1 MPGHARPR
9 RARARAWRRYPLPS
23 LEVAYAIENALFQWE
38 EGEARIRDAS
48 GPEAREL
55 ERATRLVVEEL
66 RRRLGGPF
74 TLGELADLYVE
85 GTYWVRDE
93 VQRRFREVSIATAV
107 DAGFLRYARSA
118 SDYAG
123 GRLQLPDEESG

>member
-1 MPGHARPR
+1 M
-9 RARARAWRRYPLPS
+9 
-23 LEVAYAIENALFQWE
+23 AYAIENALFQWE

-66 RRRLGGPF
+66 RRRLGGTF
-74 TLGELADLYVE
+74 TLGELADLYGE
-85 GTYWVRDE
+85 GTDWVRDE
-93 VQRRFREVSIATAV
+93 VQRRFREVPIGIAV

-123 GRLQLPDEESG
+123 GRRQVLEEESG